1 MLGPASR
8 QQPAA
13 AAAAAAAVATAVA
26 DWVGVA
32 PLATFEDST

>member
-13 AAAAAAAVATAVA
+13 AAAAEAAAVA

-32 PLATFEDST
+32 SLATFEDST

>member
-8 QQPAA
+8 QQQAA
-13 AAAAAAAVATAVA
+13 AAAAAATAVA